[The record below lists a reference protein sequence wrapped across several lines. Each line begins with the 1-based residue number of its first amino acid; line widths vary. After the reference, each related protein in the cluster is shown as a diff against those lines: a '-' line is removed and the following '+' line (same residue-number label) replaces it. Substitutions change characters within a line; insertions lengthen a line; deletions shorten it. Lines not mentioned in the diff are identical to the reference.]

1 MRYTKEIDYLKRNN
15 LLEKN
20 RDIVSEKEV
29 LEIKKFR
36 NNIPEEFIDFLK
48 EIGGGQFKNSQYEIK
63 KFVFDF
69 YEIGLENDYA
79 VDENIVLFGNSFGG
93 DFIGFDLSKTNPT
106 VIEIDHVSGEI
117 FDTNKSFQEF
127 FREDL
132 GMDF

>member
-1 MRYTKEIDYLKRNN
+1 MRYTKEIYYLKKNN
-15 LLEKN
+15 LLEEN
-20 RDIVSEKEV
+20 RYIISEKEV

-63 KFVFDF
+63 NFVFDF

-79 VDENIVLFGNSFGG
+79 VDESIVLFGNSFGG
-93 DFIGFDLSKTNPT
+93 DFIGFDLSKTDPT